1 MKQHCRA
8 FCWLIHKND
17 LCASVIL
24 SPNTFNLFPI
34 NLEAAAALTHT
45 SAEVPA
51 CADCPVGGVGG
62 EVPPCPGSSVGGQSG
77 SCLPGGCSA
86 GSCPEVPSRWQQPC
100 AHTAMFRSRDSLS
113 LAALVRKHLLCS
125 LLVLCALWMLRA
137 PLGLVCDPC
146 CTA

>member
-1 MKQHCRA
+1 MTCVPLS
-8 FCWLIHKND
+8 FCPQTLSISFQLIWGQLLPWHT
-17 LCASVIL
+17 LLQRSLLVLI
-24 SPNTFNLFPI
+24 
-34 NLEAAAALTHT
+34 ALL
-45 SAEVPA
+45 
-51 CADCPVGGVGG
+51 VGWEGRS
-62 EVPPCPGSSVGGQSG
+62 PPCPGSSVGGQSG
-77 SCLPGGCSA
+77 SCLPSGCSA
-86 GSCPEVPSRWQQPC
+86 GSCPEVPSQWQQPC